1 PGQSILDLG
10 CGAGRDSK
18 YFLEQGFSVTAVDG
32 SPTLCQYASKL
43 TGITVSCLRFE
54 DLDQESCFHG
64 IWACASLLHVAK
76 KEMPA
81 IIRKVN
87 RALISQGILFT
98 CFKYGEDE
106 YEKNGRFFSNYNE
119 ETIKAILNPQTGFV
133 ILETF
138 ITGDV
143 RKDRQGERWL
153 NVVARKMG

>member
-1 PGQSILDLG
+1 MADKQQRTLEYYENNAEVFIAGTVDSDVSGLYPHFQQHLQPGQSILDLG

-87 RALISQGILFT
+87 RALISQG
-98 CFKYGEDE
+98 
-106 YEKNGRFFSNYNE
+106 
-119 ETIKAILNPQTGFV
+119 
-133 ILETF
+133 
-138 ITGDV
+138 
-143 RKDRQGERWL
+143 
-153 NVVARKMG
+153 